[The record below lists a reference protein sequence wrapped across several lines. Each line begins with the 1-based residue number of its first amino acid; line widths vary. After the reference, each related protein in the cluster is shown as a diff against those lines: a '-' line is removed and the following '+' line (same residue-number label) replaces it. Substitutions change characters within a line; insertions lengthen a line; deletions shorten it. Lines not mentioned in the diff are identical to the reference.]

1 VLANCAGSTALTALT
16 QQQHPGEGQIVDMV
30 REPTVGNPRCDG
42 KDRVMWS
49 DDDRLEHYLDRL
61 FARMAAEPMSSS
73 LKQILTENKLLLSH
87 R

>member
-1 VLANCAGSTALTALT
+1 MS
-16 QQQHPGEGQIVDMV
+16 EGQVVDMA
-30 REPTVGNPRCDG
+30 RELWGINPHCDL

-61 FARMAAEPMSSS
+61 FAQMAAEPMSPS
-73 LKQILTENKLLLSH
+73 LKNMLMERKLLLPQ

>member
-1 VLANCAGSTALTALT
+1 
-16 QQQHPGEGQIVDMV
+16 MV
-30 REPTVGNPRCDG
+30 REPTVGNPHCDS

-61 FARMAAEPMSSS
+61 FTRMAAEPMSPS
-73 LKQILTENKLLLSH
+73 LKKMLIENKLLLPH